1 MLLIIGT
8 VCLCLTILVGG
19 SVAAVLLGKLTP
31 ELLGTFSGLGAGGGL
46 LGFGVILYQ
55 IIKHTF

>member
-1 MLLIIGT
+1 
-8 VCLCLTILVGG
+8 VGG